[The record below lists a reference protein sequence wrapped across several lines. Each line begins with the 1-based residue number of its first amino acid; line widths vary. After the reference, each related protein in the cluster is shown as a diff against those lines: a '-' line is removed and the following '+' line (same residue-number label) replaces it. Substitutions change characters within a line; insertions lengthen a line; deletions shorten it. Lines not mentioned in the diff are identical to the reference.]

1 MASPTRL
8 RKVVTKTRVFVT
20 SDICNEPD
28 DAQSLVRFL
37 LYSNEFEV
45 CGLIA
50 VTSTWM
56 RHVVRPD
63 EMVKIVR
70 AYGSVIANL
79 NCHVHPENSYPSEEY
94 LLDQIKSGPAV
105 YGKAALGDDVPLSD
119 GAAHLIERLEES
131 ERPLWVL
138 CWGGANC
145 LAQALYHL
153 QRRGDAEHFERLRTR
168 LRVYTISD
176 QDDTGLWIRV
186 TFPDIFYICSVHGWN
201 QYQLATWTGISGD
214 MSKPM
219 FGNGPDRDII
229 SAAWLKK
236 NIQIGSFGKVY
247 PDAKFIMEGDTPT
260 FLYLIE
266 NGLGDSEH
274 PEWGSWGGRY
284 NPVDR
289 SLAARHYSDTV
300 DKVIGNDGQTYTSNH
315 ATIWRWRDAYQN
327 DFAARMQWTLD
338 SDVAKANHAPVV
350 TVNDSTDGP
359 EALYLNV
366 EAGTDLELDA
376 SRSYDPDGTELDFVW
391 FQYREPS
398 IEASGLIAAQVPE
411 LDIVVAD
418 TAAHTA
424 TVSLPPPEKCA
435 IDFMTGKAQAMGQ
448 VFHIVLQVSDN
459 GSPQLTT
466 YKRVVIQVT
475 NKDLRGG
482 RNKTFDTVSDFLE
495 G

>member
-1 MASPTRL
+1 MTDRTRL
-8 RKVVTKTRVFVT
+8 RKVRSKPRVFVT

-45 CGLIA
+45 CGLVA

-56 RHVVRPD
+56 RRVVRPD
-63 EMVKIVR
+63 EMVRIVR
-70 AYGSVIANL
+70 TYGSVVANL
-79 NCHVHPENSYPSEEY
+79 NCHVHPDNPYPSLED
-94 LLDQIKSGPAV
+94 LLEQVKAGPAV
-105 YGKAALGDDVPLSD
+105 YGRAALDANVPLSD
-119 GAAHLIERLEES
+119 GAAHFIARLEES

-145 LAQALYHL
+145 LAQALWHL
-153 QRRGDAEHFERLRTR
+153 RQRGDVEGFARLRAR

-214 MSKPM
+214 MSTPI
-219 FGNGPDRDII
+219 FGGGPDRDNI
-229 SAAWLKK
+229 SAAWLRR
-236 NIQIGSFGKVY
+236 NIQIGPLGAVY

-260 FLYLIE
+260 FLYLIQ
-266 NGLGDSEH
+266 NGLGNSEH

-300 DKVIGNDGQTYTSNH
+300 DKVIGKDGVSYASNH

-338 SDVAKANHAPVV
+338 ANKAKANHAPVV
-350 TVNDSTDGP
+350 IVNDNTDGA
-359 EALYLNV
+359 EALHIDV
-366 EAGTDLELDA
+366 EAGTDLMLDG
-376 SRSYDPDGTELDFVW
+376 SRSYDPDGDDLRFVW

-398 IEASGLIAAQVPE
+398 VEAAGFIAPQVPE
-411 LDIVVAD
+411 LKIVVAD
-418 TAAHTA
+418 TDANTA
-424 TVSLPPPEKCA
+424 TVSLPTPEKCA
-435 IDFMTGKAQAMGQ
+435 IDFMTGKAQALGQ
-448 VFHIVLQVSDN
+448 VFHVVLQVSDS
-459 GSPQLTT
+459 GTPQMTT
-466 YKRVVIQVT
+466 YKRIVIQVT
-475 NKDLRGG
+475 NKSLRGG
-482 RNKTFDTVSDFLE
+482 RDKAFDTVSDFLD